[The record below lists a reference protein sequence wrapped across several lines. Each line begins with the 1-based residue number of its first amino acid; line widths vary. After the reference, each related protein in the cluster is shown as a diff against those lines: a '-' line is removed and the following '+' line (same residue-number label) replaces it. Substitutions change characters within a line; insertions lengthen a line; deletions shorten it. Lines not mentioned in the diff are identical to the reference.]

1 MIKTQKYSLI
11 VFLAFLSMFFVFVV
25 KGADTSEA
33 EVLLYQA
40 EEAIDREG
48 IGPERLYE
56 INSFNAFL
64 TIVNN
69 MGGTVNIKETI
80 ENPETTQIEIDEI
93 VSLLELALSYLT
105 FQTTYDEIILLY
117 NQAIAIDFS
126 GYTPNSINA
135 YMSELNSIHEIITE
149 PTSGEVIIQSLTL
162 DIQEAI
168 NLLIVQANKTNLINA
183 NNQAIIAYYEE
194 KVLYTLNSYE
204 LFKTEVDNYGNYLY
218 VNSVIADNNI
228 SQAYVDEL
236 TSQILDILVLL
247 ELKIDNSQLLDIY
260 NDVSDI
266 DLSPYTPMSILAYN
280 EELNRLYL
288 IITGDNLNDELYLST
303 VSNLENLANILVLK
317 ADLTSL
323 GELYNKVKN
332 YKQSDYSAS
341 SYAYYSYAL
350 NASLNLM
357 INANATQEEVDNVE
371 LMLNDAIDKLRKPIK
386 IVYLKIGETIDID
399 DFIVTGVSSIIGY
412 HSHNNELVYVDNEGN
427 IKGFRYGDT
436 KITIYFDNGI
446 SETLDVKI
454 QAEITTSTFVLVF
467 VLPIA
472 ILITGYFVT
481 FVKRKDIANWF
492 RNRNKNRR

>member
-183 NNQAIIAYYEE
+183 NNQAIIV
-194 KVLYTLNSYE
+194 VL
-204 LFKTEVDNYGNYLY
+204 
-218 VNSVIADNNI
+218 
-228 SQAYVDEL
+228 
-236 TSQILDILVLL
+236 
-247 ELKIDNSQLLDIY
+247 
-260 NDVSDI
+260 
-266 DLSPYTPMSILAYN
+266 
-280 EELNRLYL
+280 
-288 IITGDNLNDELYLST
+288 
-303 VSNLENLANILVLK
+303 
-317 ADLTSL
+317 
-323 GELYNKVKN
+323 
-332 YKQSDYSAS
+332 
-341 SYAYYSYAL
+341 
-350 NASLNLM
+350 
-357 INANATQEEVDNVE
+357 
-371 LMLNDAIDKLRKPIK
+371 
-386 IVYLKIGETIDID
+386 
-399 DFIVTGVSSIIGY
+399 
-412 HSHNNELVYVDNEGN
+412 
-427 IKGFRYGDT
+427 
-436 KITIYFDNGI
+436 
-446 SETLDVKI
+446 
-454 QAEITTSTFVLVF
+454 
-467 VLPIA
+467 
-472 ILITGYFVT
+472 
-481 FVKRKDIANWF
+481 
-492 RNRNKNRR
+492 